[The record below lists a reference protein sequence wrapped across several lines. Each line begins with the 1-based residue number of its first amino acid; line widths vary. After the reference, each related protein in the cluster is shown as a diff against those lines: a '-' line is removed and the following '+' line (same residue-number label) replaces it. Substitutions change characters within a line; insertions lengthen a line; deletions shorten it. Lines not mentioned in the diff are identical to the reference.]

1 MRPSTSPLEIYS
13 LEGYSQNHSAIPR
26 NKNQAVNSKYPK
38 CEIESTGRDGCLT
51 SFFRNQNAI
60 GGSVTRDTFQDA
72 ISLLEEIDVHDDSWH
87 DWPLTATD
95 GDCATLIEL
104 VSEDKV
110 HNYFL
115 LSICT
120 LIPSFFRLIST

>member
-1 MRPSTSPLEIYS
+1 MPFLS
-13 LEGYSQNHSAIPR
+13 
-26 NKNQAVNSKYPK
+26 
-38 CEIESTGRDGCLT
+38 
-51 SFFRNQNAI
+51 NQNAI

-72 ISLLEEIDVHDDSWH
+72 ISLLEEIDPNDNSWH

-110 HNYFL
+110 
-115 LSICT
+115 
-120 LIPSFFRLIST
+120 